1 VGQPGLQPENAPLRG
16 MNLAKGNF
24 TMVTISRVLCPVD
37 LSEFSRD
44 ALRHALA
51 LAKSYEAEVTVCHIY
66 SAPQPILPVPGM
78 PGNVPLLPSVQPDE
92 ISERVRRFC
101 ASSLQDGGASVE
113 IVVREG
119 DAAKQIV
126 LLAEQLP
133 ADLLVL
139 GTHGKSGFERLFL
152 GSVTE
157 KVLRT
162 THAPVMTIPPPVT
175 QPGPALY
182 KTILCPL
189 DFSDASMRALDYAVS
204 LARETNGHL
213 SLLHVIENLL
223 GEGGA
228 SELGHLS
235 VSEYDRYL
243 EVEAMA
249 RLKSAIPEEA
259 CVWPAPENRVTR
271 GRAYREILKVAKDE
285 GVELIVMG
293 VQGKGALTRLVF
305 GSTTH
310 HVIRE
315 AGCPVLTIR
324 G

>member
-1 VGQPGLQPENAPLRG
+1 
-16 MNLAKGNF
+16 
-24 TMVTISRVLCPVD
+24 MVNITRILCPVD

-51 LAKSYEAEVTVCHIY
+51 LAEWYDAHVTVCHVY
-66 SAPQPILPVPGM
+66 SAPQLLLGDTGLAGAV
-78 PGNVPLLPSVQPDE
+78 VPLLPPVQPE
-92 ISERVRRFC
+92 EVAKHVREFC
-101 ASSLQDGGASVE
+101 APSLQNREETVE
-113 IVVREG
+113 IVVTEGIAARE
-119 DAAKQIV
+119 IV
-126 LLAEQLP
+126 RLAGQLA
-133 ADLLVL
+133 ADLLIL
-139 GTHGKSGFERLFL
+139 GTHGRSGFERLFL

-189 DFSDASMRALDYAVS
+189 DFSDASARALDYALS
-204 LARETNGHL
+204 LAQEADARL
-213 SLLHVIENLL
+213 ILLHVIENLL
-223 GEGGA
+223 GEAGA
-228 SELGHLS
+228 SEMGHLN
-235 VSEYDRYL
+235 VSEYGRYL
-243 EVEAMA
+243 EQDAMA
-249 RLKSAIPEEA
+249 RLKSAVPEA
-259 CVWPAPENRVTR
+259 VRVWPAPEERVAS
-271 GRAYREILKVAKDE
+271 GRAYREILKVAKAED
-285 GVELIVMG
+285 VELIVMG
-293 VQGKGALTRLVF
+293 VQGKGALSRLVF